1 MVIERLELA
10 DFRNFAFRELAFSH
24 KRVLFTGPNGAGKT
38 NLLESIAFLSLLRS
52 FRNAPARELVRLG
65 AKNFTLKADIKT
77 RRGREK
83 LIVREHLSGQRELF
97 IGRAAVRKSSDFIRE
112 FHCVV
117 FSPEDRLITGG
128 SSGHRRKFFD
138 ILISTVEPE
147 YLYRLARYSR
157 ALMQRNR
164 ALKQNPALAGAF
176 DQELAE
182 QAPFI
187 AARRAFYAEKMVHA
201 VNELLGSKGK
211 LELIYKTDTPDTM
224 EAFLQLL
231 NSKKSSELRRCCT
244 LTGVQ
249 LDEFELIFNG
259 KTLRNFGSTGQ
270 LRLISLLMKLA
281 QFQMFQNDTPAPVAV
296 LADDISGELD
306 AENFELFLQTISS
319 ADQAFFTFA
328 SGVPEALK
336 DSEIIQIGSAPCSL

>member
-1 MVIERLELA
+1 
-10 DFRNFAFRELAFSH
+10 
-24 KRVLFTGPNGAGKT
+24 
-38 NLLESIAFLSLLRS
+38 
-52 FRNAPARELVRLG
+52 
-65 AKNFTLKADIKT
+65 
-77 RRGREK
+77 
-83 LIVREHLSGQRELF
+83 
-97 IGRAAVRKSSDFIRE
+97 
-112 FHCVV
+112 
-117 FSPEDRLITGG
+117 
-128 SSGHRRKFFD
+128 
-138 ILISTVEPE
+138 
-147 YLYRLARYSR
+147 
-157 ALMQRNR
+157 MQRNR